1 VFLVAYDCK
10 GEDMDLSHVLTF
22 LGGLLTGYTIKVAIS
37 IYSTKSNSN
46 RIVSQH
52 HNKAGGD
59 IVAGDSTKTN

>member
-1 VFLVAYDCK
+1 M
-10 GEDMDLSHVLTF
+10 DMSHILTF

-37 IYSTKSNSN
+37 IYSTKSKST

-59 IVAGDSTKTN
+59 IVAGDSTKNN